1 MYRCMKTFK
10 QFLEQKVD
18 SGAYRYLPSN
28 ASWVNNY
35 IINDAKNKKTKNDSF
50 FYKFDVKS
58 K

>member
-1 MYRCMKTFK
+1 MKTFK
-10 QFLEQKVD
+10 KFLEQKVD